1 MSEEERGQ
9 RDCEQGTP
17 AELNASDGYNEGY
30 GLQYET
36 EAIDNHNLDIIEG
49 QA

>member
-1 MSEEERGQ
+1 MSEQERGA
-9 RDCEQGTP
+9 RDATQGTP

-30 GLQYET
+30 GLVYET

-49 QA
+49 QV